1 MAEIKKIVLGSG
13 KVRYRT
19 VIDIGYE
26 PKMDPVSGEAVIDE
40 ATGQPVMKRKQL
52 TITKDKKT
60 EVQAEVDRIRGELV
74 TGTYVLPSEMTV
86 AQLLDAWLKRKEGDL
101 EKSTLR
107 GYRNAL
113 CHVYAYLGH
122 MKVQALTEDHV
133 LSMVA
138 WLLVAARRRGGK
150 VGTGIRPSTAQ
161 GVLGRLKEAL
171 AWAVI
176 RKYVHANVAQYVQV
190 PSRAWKE
197 DRRNNKRAAPWNVVE
212 VRDFL
217 LGIREDR
224 LFGPLMLS
232 LMGLRPAEVAGLRW
246 SDIDLDGGT
255 LAIDITRTMI
265 GNAEVLEKDT
275 KTEAGARALPLPEPV
290 RQSLLA
296 FKALQEIEQ
305 MSMGSYYEASGYMF
319 VDHIGQPLTT
329 RHLREHSYSLMREL
343 ELRKVRLYD
352 ARHSCLTFLAVNGV
366 PDTVLAAWAGHVSA
380 DFTKR
385 VYVHPSPEDLRS
397 ASDHLAVLLGF
408 DDETAA

>member
-1 MAEIKKIVLGSG
+1 VPDIKKVVLGSG
-13 KVRYRT
+13 AVRYRF
-19 VIDIGYE
+19 VVDIGR
-26 PKMDPVSGEAVIDE
+26 DE
-40 ATGQPVMKRKQL
+40 DGKRKQL
-52 TITKDKKT
+52 TVTKKT
-60 EVQAEVDRIRGELV
+60 QKEAQQELARIINEQANGNFV
-74 TGTYVLPSEMTV
+74 PPNEMTV

-101 EKSTLR
+101 EKSTIR
-107 GYRNAL
+107 GYQNAL
-113 CHVYAYLGH
+113 CHVYDYLGH
-122 MKVQALTEDHV
+122 MRVQKLTEDHV

-138 WLLVAARRRGGK
+138 WLLVGARRRGGK

-171 AWAVI
+171 NWAVI
-176 RKYVHANVAQYVQV
+176 RKYVHANVALYVQI
-190 PSRAWKE
+190 PGRAWKE
-197 DRRNNKRAAPWNVVE
+197 DRRNNRRVAPWNVVE
-212 VRDFL
+212 VKDFL
-217 LGIREDR
+217 LGIRDDR
-224 LFGPLMLS
+224 MFGPLMLS

-290 RQSLLA
+290 RQALLA

-305 MSMGSYYEASGYMF
+305 MSMGDYYQASGYMF
-319 VDHIGQPLTT
+319 VDHLGQALTT
-329 RHLREHSYSLMREL
+329 RHLREHSYSVMKRL

-385 VYVHPSPEDLRS
+385 VYVHPSAEDLRS
-397 ASDHLAVLLGF
+397 ASDHLTVLLGF
-408 DDETAA
+408 EDESAA